1 MKQLIVNLGCRRH
14 ALGDAMR
21 VCFGKSALRSPR
33 RAFYRVIICAFLI
46 SSAFAQSDAT
56 FAKANQE
63 YADRNFKE
71 AIDGYGQ
78 LVRSG
83 QWSAN
88 LFYDLGNAYFRAEDF
103 GHAILNYERALALD
117 RHHPEAD
124 ANLRIV
130 RDEARALELTPTL
143 VERYLKFA
151 NVNQFTIAAAVA
163 LWIAIFCI
171 VVLIFARKRSGA
183 VIALSIVSLSIF
195 AVAVFAIYELDNGSN
210 GRALAIVTGMNVQA
224 RVATADNA
232 NSVLALPPGSEIR
245 VLSNRGDW
253 IYAALPNNLRG
264 WVPAKSAEAV
274 RL

>member
-1 MKQLIVNLGCRRH
+1 MEGVHHVLPAGRAALEQDERHVGQVRQAEPLLAEQPVAERGDEAPIHREQMPVLQLGRR
-14 ALGDAMR
+14 
-21 VCFGKSALRSPR
+21 
-33 RAFYRVIICAFLI
+33 
-46 SSAFAQSDAT
+46 
-56 FAKANQE
+56 
-63 YADRNFKE
+63 
-71 AIDGYGQ
+71 
-78 LVRSG
+78 LVRC
-83 QWSAN
+83 
-88 LFYDLGNAYFRAEDF
+88 
-103 GHAILNYERALALD
+103 GHAKRRLRVVEQVLLD
-117 RHHPEAD
+117 FQLGAVTEAD

-143 VERYLKFA
+143 AERYLKFA
-151 NVNQFTIAAAVA
+151 NVNQFTIASAIA
-163 LWIAIFCI
+163 LWVATFCI
-171 VVLIFARKRSGA
+171 VALIFARRRSGA

-195 AVAVFAIYELDNGSN
+195 AGAVFAIYELDNGSN

-264 WVPAKSAEAV
+264 WVSAKSAEAV

>member
-1 MKQLIVNLGCRRH
+1 MKSRKLIVNLYC
-14 ALGDAMR
+14 A
-21 VCFGKSALRSPR
+21 
-33 RAFYRVIICAFLI
+33 ITCAFLI
-46 SSAFAQSDAT
+46 PSVFAQSDAQ

-71 AIDGYGQ
+71 AIDGYDQ

-88 LFYDLGNAYFRAEDF
+88 LFYDLGNAYFRAGDF

-143 VERYLKFA
+143 AERYLKFA
-151 NVNQFTIAAAVA
+151 NVNQFTIASAIA
-163 LWIAIFCI
+163 LWFATFCI
-171 VVLIFARKRSGA
+171 VALIFARRRSGA
-183 VIALSIVSLSIF
+183 VIALLIVSLSIF
-195 AVAVFAIYELDNGSN
+195 TIAVFAIYELDNGSN

-253 IYAALPNNLRG
+253 IYAALPNDLRG
-264 WVPAKSAEAV
+264 WISAKSAESV

>member
-1 MKQLIVNLGCRRH
+1 MKSRKLIVNLYC
-14 ALGDAMR
+14 A
-21 VCFGKSALRSPR
+21 
-33 RAFYRVIICAFLI
+33 ITCAFLI
-46 SSAFAQSDAT
+46 PSVFAQSDAQ

-71 AIDGYGQ
+71 AIDGYDQ

-88 LFYDLGNAYFRAEDF
+88 LFYDLGNAYFRVGDF

-143 VERYLKFA
+143 AERYLKFA
-151 NVNQFTIAAAVA
+151 NVNQFTIASAIA
-163 LWIAIFCI
+163 LWVATFSI
-171 VVLIFARKRSGA
+171 VALIFARRRSGA

-195 AVAVFAIYELDNGSN
+195 AVAVFAIYELDKGSN

>member
-1 MKQLIVNLGCRRH
+1 MKPMP
-14 ALGDAMR
+14 A
-21 VCFGKSALRSPR
+21 CFGKLVPGFAERS
-33 RAFYRVIICAFLI
+33 FYSVIICAFLI

-56 FAKANQE
+56 FANANQE
-63 YADRNFKE
+63 YAQGRFQE
-71 AIDGYGQ
+71 AIDGYDQ

-88 LFYDLGNAYFRAEDF
+88 LFYDLGNAYFRTGDF
-103 GHAILNYERALALD
+103 GHAILNYERALTLD

-130 RDEARALELTPTL
+130 RDEARALELTSTL
-143 VERYLKFA
+143 AERYLKFG
-151 NVNQFTIAAAVA
+151 NVNQFTVAAAIA
-163 LWIAIFCI
+163 LWVATFCI
-171 VVLIFARKRSGA
+171 VALIFARRRSGA

-195 AVAVFAIYELDNGSN
+195 AGAVFAIHELDNGSH

-232 NSVLALPPGSEIR
+232 NSVLVLPSGSEIR

-253 IYAALPNNLRG
+253 IYAALPNSLRG
-264 WVPAKSAEAV
+264 WVPAKSTEAV

>member
-1 MKQLIVNLGCRRH
+1 M
-14 ALGDAMR
+14 
-21 VCFGKSALRSPR
+21 
-33 RAFYRVIICAFLI
+33 
-46 SSAFAQSDAT
+46 
-56 FAKANQE
+56 
-63 YADRNFKE
+63 
-71 AIDGYGQ
+71 
-78 LVRSG
+78 
-83 QWSAN
+83 
-88 LFYDLGNAYFRAEDF
+88 
-103 GHAILNYERALALD
+103 NYERALALD

-143 VERYLKFA
+143 AERYLKFA
-151 NVNQFTIAAAVA
+151 NVNQFTIASAIA
-163 LWIAIFCI
+163 LWVATFCI
-171 VVLIFARKRSGA
+171 VALIFARRRSGA

-264 WVPAKSAEAV
+264 WVSAKSAEAV

>member
-1 MKQLIVNLGCRRH
+1 MKPRKLIVHLCC
-14 ALGDAMR
+14 A
-21 VCFGKSALRSPR
+21 
-33 RAFYRVIICAFLI
+33 ITCAFLI
-46 SSAFAQSDAT
+46 PSVFAQSDAQ

-71 AIDGYGQ
+71 AIDGYDQ

-88 LFYDLGNAYFRAEDF
+88 LFYDLGNAYFRAGDF
-103 GHAILNYERALALD
+103 GYAILNYERALALD

-143 VERYLKFA
+143 AERYLKFA
-151 NVNQFTIAAAVA
+151 NVNQFTIASAIA
-163 LWIAIFCI
+163 LWVATFCI
-171 VVLIFARKRSGA
+171 VALIFARRRSGA
-183 VIALSIVSLSIF
+183 VIALSIVSLSSF
-195 AVAVFAIYELDNGSN
+195 AVAVFATYELDDGSN